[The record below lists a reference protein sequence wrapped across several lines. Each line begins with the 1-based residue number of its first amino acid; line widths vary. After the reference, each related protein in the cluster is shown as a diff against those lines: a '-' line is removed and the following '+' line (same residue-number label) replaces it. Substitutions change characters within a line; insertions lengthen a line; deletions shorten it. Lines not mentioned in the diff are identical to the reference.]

1 MICDKHEEFLKNSVY
16 ENFRKISSIPR
27 NSFEEKKISDFLYKW
42 AKERELEVYQDHS
55 FNIFIRKPATQGYE
69 SAPTVLLQAHMD
81 MVCEKSLDSKHDFS
95 KDPIEFYIDGD
106 IVSTRGKTT
115 LGADNGIGVAY
126 ILSILE
132 SETISHPRLE
142 ALLTTAEEEDMSGAI
157 NFDTTQITASYLI
170 NLDHAND
177 KEILCGSCG
186 GMGVRLRLPISK
198 NYKDKSLYRCFR
210 ISVEGL
216 LGGHSGEDIHR
227 GHGNANIL
235 LGRILNHI
243 KSLNID
249 ILDIKGGTFRLAIPR
264 EAEAIIAVPLEQVE
278 TLQALIQDMKDIIN
292 KEYGNNSVNLK
303 LDLEEIEIKDNLC
316 ISEGI
321 IDDIL
326 LLLYLSPDGI
336 QDMNNKILGIVDSS
350 CNLGELYIEGD
361 ELIITYEIRAS
372 LDSKIDYIYEKINM
386 IAKTVGAKVES
397 FFPYPGWE
405 VRSDSK
411 LREVAIN
418 VYKNMFEEEPNVTAV
433 HAGLECGCLLKGK
446 PDLDAI
452 SIGPNAWGFHSPSE
466 RVSICS
472 ILKIWEYLKKVLL
485 EIK

>member
-249 ILDIKGGTFRLAIPR
+249 
-264 EAEAIIAVPLEQVE
+264 
-278 TLQALIQDMKDIIN
+278 
-292 KEYGNNSVNLK
+292 
-303 LDLEEIEIKDNLC
+303 
-316 ISEGI
+316 
-321 IDDIL
+321 
-326 LLLYLSPDGI
+326 
-336 QDMNNKILGIVDSS
+336 
-350 CNLGELYIEGD
+350 
-361 ELIITYEIRAS
+361 
-372 LDSKIDYIYEKINM
+372 SKIDYIYEKINM